1 MIDLN
6 PTKAE
11 FGTGSLVGGA
21 EVFPSAT
28 QGSIAKNTG
37 ANWYTPECL
46 SMQWGSMALEGSFV
60 GAGMSTK
67 AYLREGTYQMWG
79 AFYLEVAQGRVRGDI
94 LVDGTNLIYAG
105 YVEESDWYYGS
116 AEVIA
121 ENDGTYTCQFVQTLY
136 FFGTNEG
143 TLSDGAVFFQ
153 RL

>member
-6 PTKAE
+6 PTKAV

-46 SMQWGSMALEGSFV
+46 SMQWGSITTESSKHTEV
-60 GAGMSTK
+60 
-67 AYLREGTYQMWG
+67 YLREGTYQMYG
-79 AFYLEVAQGRVRGDI
+79 VAYRRVPNYHI
-94 LVDGTNLIYAG
+94 SGTIRVAG
-105 YVEESDWYYGS
+105 TVVMSFGYGTTGNAWEYGS

-121 ENDGTYTCQFVQTLY
+121 DTEGTYMCEFVQNISL
-136 FFGTNEG
+136 GHEG

-153 RL
+153 RTS

>member
-6 PTKAE
+6 PTKAV

-46 SMQWGSMALEGSFV
+46 SMQWGSIT
-60 GAGMSTK
+60 TK
-67 AYLREGTYQMWG
+67 SSKHTEVYLREGTYQMWG

>member
-6 PTKAE
+6 PTTAV

-37 ANWYTPECL
+37 FNWYTPECL
-46 SMQWGSMALEGSFV
+46 SMQWGSIADDYV
-60 GAGMSTK
+60 KHTNV
-67 AYLREGTYQMWG
+67 YLRAGTYQMWG
-79 AFYLEVAQGRVRGDI
+79 AVYLWVSTGQVSGTVRVGGTDI
-94 LVDGTNLIYAG
+94 LSFEYTQY
-105 YVEESDWYYGS
+105 SDWLYGS

-121 ENDGTYTCQFVQTLY
+121 GTEGTYVCQFHKAT
-136 FFGTNEG
+136 GTNDG

-153 RL
+153 RTS

>member
-6 PTKAE
+6 PTKAV

-46 SMQWGSMALEGSFV
+46 SMQWGSITGWSSNHTEV
-60 GAGMSTK
+60 
-67 AYLREGTYQMWG
+67 YLREGTYQMWG
-79 AFYLEVAQGRVRGDI
+79 VAYRRI
-94 LVDGTNLIYAG
+94 PSYNISGTITVAG
-105 YVEESDWYYGS
+105 TVVMLFGYGTTGNAWEYGS

-121 ENDGTYTCQFVQTLY
+121 GTEGTYMCKFAQ
-136 FFGTNEG
+136 GTVIGAEG